1 MGIILTILY
10 TAIFVLLIYK
20 INFFNIDGISK
31 KTLSAIFILKI
42 LAGIFLILIYKYYY
56 HTRSNADIF
65 KYFDDG
71 NIIFSAIYNNPID
84 YLRMISGIDA
94 NSPHLMKYYDSA
106 CFWIKNFNYDLYNDN
121 RTVIRFNAIV
131 RLFSFGYISV
141 HTVFMCFFSF
151 TGLTA
156 IFKLFYQFFKNKK
169 IGFIIAIYFVPSV
182 ILWSSGILK
191 EGLLIFAFGLMLYSF
206 MKLLDKKLKIKYFIV
221 FIGSIFLLLISK
233 FYVLIAA
240 IPGLIFLLWVK
251 TTNNK
256 NLFAK
261 FIIVH
266 FAFLLLAF
274 NTQLVSKYDFTQILS
289 KKQHDFISMV
299 DSSHNVG
306 SKIQIPILEPNIF
319 SITKNT
325 PNALF
330 NTFFRPSIFE
340 IHSPI
345 VLLAAFENLIIFL
358 LMILSIAFFNKKEL
372 KNKLLFFCISYV
384 LILFTLTGLTTPVL
398 GALVRYKTPAL
409 PFLFIIFLF
418 IIDVE
423 KMRLFWKRILR
434 RREAVDS
441 RQ

>member
-1 MGIILTILY
+1 MEIIITILY
-10 TAIFVLLIYK
+10 TALFILFIYK
-20 INFFNIDGISK
+20 MRFFYIDGISK

-56 HTRSNADIF
+56 QTRSNADVF

-71 NIIFSAIYNNPID
+71 NIIFSAIYNNPLD
-84 YLRMISGIDA
+84 YLRMVTGIDA

-106 CFWIKNFNYDLYNDN
+106 CFWIKNFNYNLYNDN

-156 IFKLFYQFFKNKK
+156 ILKIFYPFFKNKK
-169 IGFIIAIYFVPSV
+169 IGLILAVYFVPSV
-182 ILWSSGILK
+182 MLWSSGILK
-191 EGLLIFAFGLMLYSF
+191 EGLLMFAFGLMLFSF
-206 MKLLDKKLKIKYFIV
+206 VKLLYNKFKTKYLLI
-221 FIGSIFLLLISK
+221 FIGSLFLLLISK

-240 IPGLIFLLWVK
+240 IPGMVFLLWVK
-251 TTNNK
+251 KTNNK
-256 NLFAK
+256 HLLAK

-266 FAFLLLAF
+266 FIFLLLAF

-289 KKQHDFISMV
+289 KKQHDFITMI
-299 DSSHNVG
+299 DSSQHVG
-306 SKIQIPILEPNIF
+306 SKIQIPILEPNIV
-319 SITKNT
+319 SVTKNT
-325 PNALF
+325 PSALF
-330 NTFFRPSIFE
+330 NSFFRPSIFE

-345 VLLAAFENLIIFL
+345 VLLAAFENLIIIL
-358 LMILSIAFFNKKEL
+358 LIILSIIFLDKKEL

-384 LILFTLTGLTTPVL
+384 LILFTLAGLTTPVL

-418 IIDVE
+418 MIDVE
-423 KMRLFWKRILR
+423 KMISFWKRM
-434 RREAVDS
+434 VS
-441 RQ
+441 N